1 MSVIAVDAGHGGYDN
16 GASFNGR
23 LEKNDNLRLALAV
36 RDELQKMGQQV
47 VMTRDSDV
55 FVPLNQR
62 AAIANNA
69 GADLFISLHRNSY
82 PEQTPTT
89 KGVDNYI
96 HTYATAETERM
107 ARIVLDHVV
116 NVGVQLDR
124 GIQRGNFAVL
134 RNTNMPAMLLEMG
147 FIINEEDNR
156 FFDEKLQDYARA
168 IAQGAIEALGDEK
181 KEIIRAVQQMLND
194 WYGAG
199 LEVDGVFGPAT
210 RKALVRAIQ
219 MVLNRYFDASLKV
232 DGVWGPATRQ
242 ATPILRSG
250 NRGPLV
256 YLLQSGLAVNGYNP
270 GKIDGIYGSHTE
282 NAVRHF
288 QQANGL
294 LVDGMAGPNTFEALF
309 AA

>member
-16 GASFNGR
+16 GASYNGR
-23 LEKNDNLRLALAV
+23 LEKNDNLRLAQAV
-36 RDELQKMGQQV
+36 RDELEAMGQQV

-55 FVPLNQR
+55 FVSLGQR

-82 PEQTPTT
+82 PEETPGT

-96 HTYATAETERM
+96 HTYASAETERM
-107 ARIVLDHVV
+107 AHIVLDHVV
-116 NVGVQLDR
+116 NVGVQADR
-124 GIQRGNFAVL
+124 GVQRANFAVL

-147 FIINEEDNR
+147 FIINSEDNR
-156 FFDEKLQDYARA
+156 LFDEKLYDYAKA

-181 KEIIRAVQQMLND
+181 SEIIRAIQQMLND

-199 LEVDGVFGPAT
+199 LQIDGVYGPAT

-219 MVLNRYFDASLKV
+219 MVLNRYFGASLQV
-232 DGVWGPATRQ
+232 DGVFGPATRQ
-242 ATPILRSG
+242 AIPTLRSG
-250 NRGPLV
+250 SRGPLV
-256 YLLQSGLAVNGYNP
+256 YLLQSGLVVNGYNP
-270 GKIDGIYGSHTE
+270 GKIDGIYGSQTQS
-282 NAVRHF
+282 AVRRF

-294 LVDGMAGPNTFEALF
+294 TVDGMAGPNTFEALF
-309 AA
+309 TA